1 MSRGPVAAIDIGTNS
16 TRLLVTWDDGDVV
29 RESVVTGLGRGLSET
44 GVLSSD
50 AIGRTCRVLE
60 TYRQVAESCGVE
72 RMRAV
77 TTAAA
82 RSAGNTDEFL
92 EAATTALGVSPEVV
106 SGEVE
111 AALSYAG
118 AVSDLEGDDWTVVD
132 IGGGSTEV
140 ISGDGGVSYPIG
152 SVVMSD
158 LHLIDAPTP
167 PEQVASARRAAMETL
182 APVAPAGGGVAGVA
196 GTWTSLAAMDLASAQ
211 VDGSVR
217 VHHVVLSRQSIERWI
232 ERLAAMSGS
241 ERERIPGLDP
251 ARAPVILGG
260 AVVASVVVDRLGCDE
275 VVVSERDLLDG
286 LALEMLREMT

>member
-1 MSRGPVAAIDIGTNS
+1 MTRPPVAAVDIGTNS
-16 TRLLVTWDDGDVV
+16 TRLLVTQGEEDLV
-29 RESVVTGLGRGLSET
+29 RESVVTGLGRGLSEK
-44 GVLSSD
+44 GALSSD
-50 AIGRTCRVLE
+50 AIRRTCRVLE
-60 TYRQVAESCGVE
+60 TYRQVADSCGVE
-72 RMRAV
+72 RIRAV

-92 EAATTALGVSPEVV
+92 EAATAALGVTPEVV

-111 AALSYAG
+111 AAHSYAG
-118 AVSDLEGDDWTVVD
+118 AVSDLEGDGWTVVD

-140 ISGDGGVSYPIG
+140 ISEDEGVSYPIG
-152 SVVMSD
+152 SVVVSD
-158 LHLIDAPTP
+158 IHLVDAPTP
-167 PEQVASARRAAMETL
+167 PEQVASTRRAAMETL

-196 GTWTSLAAMDLASAQ
+196 GTWTSLAGMEAATVVGERM
-211 VDGSVR
+211 R
-217 VHHVVLSRQSIERWI
+217 VHHDVLSRQSIDRWV

-260 AVVASVVVDRLGCDE
+260 AMVASVVVDRLGCDE

-286 LALEMLREMT
+286 LVLEMLRDMT